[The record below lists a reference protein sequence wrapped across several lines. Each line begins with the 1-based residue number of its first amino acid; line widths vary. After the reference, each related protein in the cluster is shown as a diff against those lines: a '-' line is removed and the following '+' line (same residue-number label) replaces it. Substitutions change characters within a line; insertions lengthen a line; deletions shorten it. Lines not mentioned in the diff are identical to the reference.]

1 MAGLESGLLT
11 IDLIPLHLGKDTEPK
26 LLIDLISNPR
36 SDFTCSCSR
45 SRQLINTRSNG
56 IWRFSRVTGLCRVMS
71 SGIQTQVLA
80 LILASVQI
88 LYAQRDER
96 R

>member
-1 MAGLESGLLT
+1 MVGLESGLLT
-11 IDLIPLHLGKDTEPK
+11 IDLIPFHLGKDTEPK

-36 SDFTCSCSR
+36 SDFTCSCSQ
-45 SRQLINTRSNG
+45 SRQVMRTGSIG
-56 IWRFSRVTGLCRVMS
+56 IWFFDRVTGLCRVMS